1 VYWLGDE
8 AGPVAD
14 ELLEVEIEVDPLEL
28 RVGDAPA
35 DELPPP

>member
-8 AGPVAD
+8 PGPVAD
-14 ELLEVEIEVDPLEL
+14 RLLEVDIETELLEL

-35 DELPPP
+35 DELPLP